1 MMKRLLALFAFPL
14 AACSSS
20 SSPEPTLFSSVDT
33 TPVSSVAAVAPFQTS
48 ARGLLQMSPEA
59 GPILQ
64 VRERD
69 TTNGF
74 HQDLVL
80 AYAKE
85 GHPENR
91 IEVDVITKAKEKGA
105 GKPTEAGIRSEILS
119 RYPGIPMKIVLK
131 PKENGL
137 GTFGLAIGVRGDGAR
152 CIFAWQWVDDL
163 RDARASRSGFSK
175 MMARSA
181 PASIRVATCR
191 RDMTLDAL
199 ASAVESLSVAS
210 DLDLDK
216 VIAANSMTRVT
227 PAGSETR
234 GNTMVADLQPSLES
248 LVGAKQPVIA
258 EGDKP
263 KKVRRAKRPVSNDV
277 AAEPKAP
284 AQTPLVQP
292 MLGAVDGGPRYM
304 APVAGAVSAYPRVG
318 AGYAAGPATTASTS
332 LDPSLPPQAYRG
344 PSAGPSSR

>member
-1 MMKRLLALFAFPL
+1 MMKRLLTLLALPV

-20 SSPEPTLFSSVDT
+20 SSEPSRYSAVDT
-33 TPVSSVAAVAPFQTS
+33 TPVATIAAVTPVQAGAQ
-48 ARGLLQMSPEA
+48 GLLQLSPEA

-69 TTNGF
+69 TSNGF

-91 IEVDVITKAKEKGA
+91 IEVDVITKPNQKGA
-105 GKPTEAGIRSEILS
+105 GKPSEAGIRSEILS
-119 RYPGIPMKIVLK
+119 RYPNVPMKIVLK

-152 CIFAWQWVDDL
+152 CVFAWQWVDEL
-163 RDARASRSGFSK
+163 RDSRGNRSGFAK
-175 MMARSA
+175 MMARST
-181 PASIRVATCR
+181 PASIRVAMCR

-210 DLDLDK
+210 DVNLDK

-227 PAGSETR
+227 PAGAETR
-234 GNTMVADLQPSLES
+234 GNGMVADLQPSLES
-248 LVGAKQPVIA
+248 LVGAKQPVVA

-263 KKVRRAKRPVSNDV
+263 KKLRRAKRPVSNDV
-277 AAEPKAP
+277 AAQPNAP
-284 AQTPLVQP
+284 TQTPLVQP
-292 MLGAVDGGPRYM
+292 TLGALEGGPRYM

-318 AGYAAGPATTASTS
+318 APYTAAPATTASTS
-332 LDPSLPPQAYRG
+332 LDQSLPPQAYRG
-344 PSAGPSSR
+344 PSTGPGSR